1 MYDRFKYLL
10 SSAIKGVRGV
20 GSACPS
26 CGSGATKLVSR
37 KYVATALR
45 RCQSC
50 RLMFRT
56 PADTVEEVLSY
67 YQDEYSSGFTTTLPG
82 EEELATMLKSGFAN
96 TPKDFSRY
104 VRIMR
109 ALGVPNGARVLD
121 FGSSWGYGV
130 WQFEQAGYQAYG
142 FELSTKRARFA
153 REKLGVNVVSDID
166 RFPENLDACFSSHVL
181 EHVPQLNDALARLFS
196 ALCSGGL
203 MIAITP
209 NGSQHYRQKRPG
221 AWQRSWGLKHPLVLD
236 ADYWQSV
243 LGARQYILTSDLG
256 EEAAMRQWAEQG
268 GCRLGT
274 LDRWELLVA
283 ARK

>member
-10 SSAIKGVRGV
+10 SSVIKSAYGV
-20 GSACPS
+20 GNACPS
-26 CGSGATKLVSR
+26 CGSGATKIVSR
-37 KYVATALR
+37 KYVVTALR

-56 PADTVEEVLSY
+56 PADTADELFSY
-67 YQDEYSSGFTTTLPG
+67 YQDEYSSGSTTTLPG
-82 EEELATMLKSGFAN
+82 EKELAAMLKSGFAN

-109 ALGVPNGARVLD
+109 ALGVREGARILD

-130 WQFEQAGYQAYG
+130 WQFERAGYEAYG
-142 FELSTKRARFA
+142 VELSSTRARFA
-153 REKLGVNVVSDID
+153 RGKLGVNVVSDID
-166 RFPENLDACFSSHVL
+166 RIPGKLDVCFSSHVL
-181 EHVPQLNDALARLFS
+181 EHIPQLNATLARLF
-196 ALCSGGL
+196 ATLCSGGL

-209 NGSQHYRQKRPG
+209 NGSQPYREKKPG

-243 LGARQYILTSDLG
+243 LGTREYILTSDLG
-256 EEAAMRQWAEQG
+256 EASAMRQWSDQG
-268 GCRLGT
+268 GRRLGA
-274 LDRWELLVA
+274 LDQWELLVA
-283 ARK
+283 VRN